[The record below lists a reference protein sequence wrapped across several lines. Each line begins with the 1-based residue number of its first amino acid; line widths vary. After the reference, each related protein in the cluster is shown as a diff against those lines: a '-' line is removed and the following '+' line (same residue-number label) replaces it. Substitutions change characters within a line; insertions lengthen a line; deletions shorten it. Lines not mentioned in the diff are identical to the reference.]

1 MTSPA
6 NSKLLWKW
14 CHYYSF
20 INKEIPIRPMNT
32 KIILAILAIAAI
44 SLTAM
49 VSISSVGVVS
59 TALAQNM
66 TASTSDTANA
76 TTFEESAK
84 NATSGANVT
93 G

>member
-1 MTSPA
+1 
-6 NSKLLWKW
+6 
-14 CHYYSF
+14 
-20 INKEIPIRPMNT
+20 MNT
-32 KIILAILAIAAI
+32 KIILAILAIATI

-49 VSISSVGVVS
+49 VSISSIGVVS

-66 TASTSDTANA
+66 TANASDTANM
-76 TTFEESAK
+76 TTMEESAR

>member
-1 MTSPA
+1 
-6 NSKLLWKW
+6 
-14 CHYYSF
+14 
-20 INKEIPIRPMNT
+20 MNT
-32 KIILAILAIAAI
+32 KIILAILAIATI

-49 VSISSVGVVS
+49 VSISSIGVVR

-66 TASTSDTANA
+66 TANASDTANM
-76 TTFEESAK
+76 TTMEESAR